1 MEGTSQAIAG
11 HAVFETAIGFIGIA
25 WSEAGLTRLCLPQRS
40 RDAVE
45 RRLLRH
51 AGNAASSARPQWVA
65 ELIASIKAYAAGEDV
80 DFSGV
85 PVDLTGVDDFRLAIY
100 DAARKLAFGETTTY
114 GELARRAGHAGLAR
128 ETGAALGANPVPLVI
143 PCHRILAAGG
153 KIGGFSA
160 PGGSTTKEKMLAIEG
175 VRVGPPPGSLL
186 DFEAGIASPER
197 CAGGNAGLFP
207 RACTC
212 RRCRSWYRR
221 SAPKRVP

>member
-1 MEGTSQAIAG
+1 MEGTSQAIVG
-11 HAVFETAIGFIGIA
+11 HAVFETVIGFIGIA
-25 WSEAGLTRLCLPQRS
+25 WSEGGLTRLCLPQRS

-51 AGNAASSARPQWVA
+51 AGNAASSARPQWVT

-114 GELARRAGHAGLAR
+114 GELAKRAGHAGLAR

-160 PGGSTTKEKMLAIEG
+160 PGGSTTKEKMLAMEG
-175 VRVGPPPGSLL
+175 VRVGPPPPAQVSFG
-186 DFEAGIASPER
+186 F
-197 CAGGNAGLFP
+197 
-207 RACTC
+207 
-212 RRCRSWYRR
+212 
-221 SAPKRVP
+221 

>member
-1 MEGTSQAIAG
+1 METTSQAAAG
-11 HAVFETAIGFIGIA
+11 HAVFETALGFMGIA
-25 WSEAGLTRLCLPQRS
+25 WSEAGLIRLCLPQRS

-45 RRLLRH
+45 RRLLNH
-51 AGNAASSARPQWVA
+51 PAVAASTSEPQWVV

-85 PVDLTGVDDFRLAIY
+85 PVDLAGVDDFRLAIY

-114 GELARRAGHAGLAR
+114 GELAKRAGHAGLAR

-160 PGGSTTKEKMLAIEG
+160 PGGSATKEKMLAMEG
-175 VRVGPPPGSLL
+175 VRVGPPP
-186 DFEAGIASPER
+186 
-197 CAGGNAGLFP
+197 
-207 RACTC
+207 
-212 RRCRSWYRR
+212 
-221 SAPKRVP
+221 SAQVSFGF